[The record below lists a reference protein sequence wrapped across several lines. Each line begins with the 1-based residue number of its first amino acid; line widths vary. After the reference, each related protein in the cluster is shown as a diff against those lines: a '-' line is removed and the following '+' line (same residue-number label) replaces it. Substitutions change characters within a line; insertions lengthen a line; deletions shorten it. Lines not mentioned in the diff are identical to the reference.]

1 MICFLAPLAGTVEQH
16 VIKSI
21 YSRFSASCGGALPY
35 ALFPSALT
43 EAAGKAGMSSG
54 DAIRKLALLSD
65 MSKLPSLEDLLLG
78 GLSTE
83 PSSSSPQ
90 RLNGSL
96 SGMAPNPPPMRQ
108 SLSGMSPRLSRAGG
122 STEPLT
128 HQVGVLMS

>member
-83 PSSSSPQ
+83 PSSSPPP
-90 RLNGSL
+90 RLTGSL
-96 SGMAPNPPPMRQ
+96 SGMAPIPPMRQ
-108 SLSGMSPRLSRAGG
+108 SLPGMSPRHSRAGG
-122 STEPLT
+122 STDPLT
-128 HQVGVLMS
+128 HQVCATQL